1 MNRSPLKQLDI
12 GNMIVSPVL
21 TARKL
26 GYTESLEELT
36 QTLRKFNYRD
46 ILITLARI
54 NLLLQRSRD
63 FSSDEEILKEVFCP
77 DVWFTT
83 GDLSD
88 LRGFVDLQ
96 GLIDLQG
103 HIIFNRQST
112 LRLLIESARVSDP
125 HSTYTLDRV
134 NARNDLV
141 LSQRC
146 FDR

>member
-36 QTLRKFNYRD
+36 QTLRKFNYRN

-54 NLLLQRSRD
+54 NLLLQRSKD
-63 FSSDEEILKEVFCP
+63 FSSDEEILKEAFCP

-83 GDLSD
+83 CTAY
-88 LRGFVDLQ
+88 GFLDHSLKEDCDT
-96 GLIDLQG
+96 I
-103 HIIFNRQST
+103 QS
-112 LRLLIESARVSDP
+112 
-125 HSTYTLDRV
+125 H
-134 NARNDLV
+134 
-141 LSQRC
+141 
-146 FDR
+146 